1 MYPLQPPSVTVKN
14 LLNQNNMLGQDR
26 LITWTPVNHAA
37 SYNIYRSFISYNF
50 LDENDNII
58 LDPIANVA
66 APATSYTDTNVGIIS
81 NSDFKDLEDLTV
93 NTWGGWYYAV
103 SAVRSDGTVGLLST
117 PVNEISVSMLRNPP
131 FGTYQIGTGPSYGY
145 CNSSDLPTSDD
156 TETLLEIRARNLNL
170 LQRDGT
176 WVWYFKQ
183 KAEGERCSTWEDDLQ
198 QCSRGKNCPECHG
211 VGLKQGYYAPV
222 KILVRLVGSDR
233 MLMQERFGLRTT
245 FQASNWTIWEPR
257 LATRDIIVIP
267 DGRRFEITD
276 VNASIIRG
284 SVITH
289 QTFKTTEKWPT
300 DWVYT
305 LPVPGPLY

>member
-1 MYPLQPPSVTVKN
+1 M
-14 LLNQNNMLGQDR
+14 
-26 LITWTPVNHAA
+26 
-37 SYNIYRSFISYNF
+37 
-50 LDENDNII
+50 
-58 LDPIANVA
+58 
-66 APATSYTDTNVGIIS
+66 
-81 NSDFKDLEDLTV
+81 
-93 NTWGGWYYAV
+93 
-103 SAVRSDGTVGLLST
+103 
-117 PVNEISVSMLRNPP
+117 
-131 FGTYQIGTGPSYGY
+131 
-145 CNSSDLPTSDD
+145 
-156 TETLLEIRARNLNL
+156 
-170 LQRDGT
+170 QRDGT

-183 KAEGERCSTWEDDLQ
+183 RAEGRRCDGWVDDLQ
-198 QCSRGKNCPECHG
+198 QCRNGKNCECHG
-211 VGLKQGYYAPV
+211 TGLVHGYYAPV

-257 LATRDIIVIP
+257 LATRDIIVTP

-300 DWVYT
+300 DHVYK